1 MKSKKIELMVE
12 EFLNSKLMQGLADVD
27 GITEEEIEA
36 SKEYLRELA
45 SKMTSFAEFFEKN
58 LDPKKEK

>member
-1 MKSKKIELMVE
+1 MVE